1 MNKHTYDMIKSPRD
15 NVAEGEVVDTS
26 ALISWPLERLFGSLA
41 SPRQRNELMNNYPD
55 RLEIIDAIGINWED
69 PGDISIEKIIQISK
83 KTGDISGL
91 SQTDIEILALAM
103 KNKYILIT
111 DDYRMQNLA
120 EYSEIKWRS
129 VNTDGIKDIWEWEVV
144 CIGCKIISKMPSEPT
159 KKKKNLGE
167 CVECGSKLKSR
178 KKK

>member
-1 MNKHTYDMIKSPRD
+1 M
-15 NVAEGEVVDTS
+15 VAGEVVDTS

-69 PGDISIEKIIQISK
+69 PDDKNIEKIIQISK
-83 KTGDISGL
+83 KTGDITGL
-91 SQTDIEILALAM
+91 SRTDIEILALAM
-103 KNKYILIT
+103 KNNYTLIT

-120 EYSEIKWRS
+120 EYSEIKWRC
-129 VNTDGIKDIWEWEVV
+129 VNTDGIREIWEWEVV
-144 CIGCKIISKMPSEPT
+144 CIGCKITSKMPNEPAVR
-159 KKKKNLGE
+159 KEYLGE
-167 CVECGSKLKSR
+167 CVVCGSKLKSR

>member
-1 MNKHTYDMIKSPRD
+1 
-15 NVAEGEVVDTS
+15 
-26 ALISWPLERLFGSLA
+26 
-41 SPRQRNELMNNYPD
+41 
-55 RLEIIDAIGINWED
+55 
-69 PGDISIEKIIQISK
+69 
-83 KTGDISGL
+83 
-91 SQTDIEILALAM
+91 M

-144 CIGCKIISKMPSEPT
+144 CIGCKIISKMP
-159 KKKKNLGE
+159 KNLGE